1 MCYILVIHR
10 MTTLLKTFIVTFYP
24 TGALMPSSEVSKDR
38 TESTD
43 FSCQAPSSPVDKAPS

>member
-1 MCYILVIHR
+1 

-43 FSCQAPSSPVDKAPS
+43 FSCQAPSSPVDKAPN